1 MMEFEFIS
9 AAAKRAY
16 LSLPRH
22 IQRQFGA
29 DLNAVQQGNEPLSAH
44 KVLSDSV
51 GPGAIEL
58 IENGSPAYRVV
69 YCSKYL
75 NTVFV
80 LHAFDKT
87 TNGVDKH
94 AMNTAK
100 ARYKELRQRVE
111 AERKETRKPTSAP
124 PRMGRSR

>member
-16 LSLPRH
+16 VSLPQH
-22 IQRQFGA
+22 IQRQFGT
-29 DLNAVQQGNEPLSAH
+29 DLNAVQQGSKPLSAH
-44 KVLSDSV
+44 KVLSESV

-58 IENGSPAYRVV
+58 IENGSPAYRVI

-100 ARYKELRQRVE
+100 ARYKELKQRVE
-111 AERKETRKPTSAP
+111 AERTETKKSAAAP
-124 PRMGRSR
+124 PRRGRGK

>member
-16 LSLPRH
+16 LSLPEH

-29 DLNAVQQGNEPLSAH
+29 DLNAVQQGSKPLSSH
-44 KVLSDSV
+44 KVLSESV

-58 IENGSPAYRVV
+58 IENGSPAYRVI

-80 LHAFDKT
+80 LHAFGKT
-87 TNGVDKH
+87 TNGVDQH

-100 ARYKELRQRVE
+100 TRYKELKQRVE
-111 AERKETRKPTSAP
+111 AERKDTKKPTTAP
-124 PRMGRSR
+124 PRMGRSK